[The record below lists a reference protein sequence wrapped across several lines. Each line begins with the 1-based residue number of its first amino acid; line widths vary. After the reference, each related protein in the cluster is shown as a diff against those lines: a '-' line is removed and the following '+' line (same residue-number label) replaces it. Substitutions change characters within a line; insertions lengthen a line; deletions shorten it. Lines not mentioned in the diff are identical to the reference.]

1 MILFFISFTPH
12 RAFPTRPWT
21 GKIVYRLID
30 ICQLIQFLSVPRRK
44 EWPEYCAREIVKNRY
59 SAPREPRPAPRAAGK
74 TRGRRHPPGGG
85 YARGEHTRRRLLEA
99 GIELFGELGYERA
112 STRAI
117 ARRAGVSLPALQ
129 YYFGGKEGLH
139 RACAEYITEDVRS
152 RLGPAAER
160 VRLALGRHDLT
171 RAELLELLRA
181 VVEPFLEGLA
191 TERPESWAL
200 FFARAQGEHSAAFEA
215 VFQQIGGRLL
225 ATVTEIVSRVLGRS
239 AASPEVAIRAVFI
252 VGQLTLV
259 RRARPIL
266 LRALGWPDFDGER
279 FATLKEV
286 VWRGIVCSLIG
297 SSSPA
302 AI

>member
-1 MILFFISFTPH
+1 
-12 RAFPTRPWT
+12 
-21 GKIVYRLID
+21 
-30 ICQLIQFLSVPRRK
+30 
-44 EWPEYCAREIVKNRY
+44 VKNRY
-59 SAPREPRPAPRAAGK
+59 TPAPRPRVSGPRPGAVE
-74 TRGRRHPPGGG
+74 TRRRRHLPGGG

-99 GIELFGELGYERA
+99 GIELFAELGYERA

-117 ARRAGVSLPALQ
+117 ARRARVSLPALQ

-152 RLGPAAER
+152 RLNPAAER
-160 VRLALGRHDLT
+160 VRRVLGRRDLT

-215 VFQQIGGRLL
+215 IFQQIGGRLL
-225 ATVTEIVSRVLGRS
+225 ATVGEIVSRILGRP
-239 AASPEVAIRAVFI
+239 ATSPEVAIRAVVI

-259 RRARPIL
+259 RRARPVM
-266 LRALGWPDFDGER
+266 LRALGWPDFEGER
-279 FATLKEV
+279 LATLKEV
-286 VWRGIVCSLIG
+286 LWQGIVSSL
-297 SSSPA
+297 A
-302 AI
+302 DQ